1 MLPFP
6 SSKSKYVG
14 GDGSFHEVTWQKVN
28 ASPHGILSGA
38 TFAKNDPKWPDMW
51 YLVCKFFSSVYT
63 KP

>member
-28 ASPHGILSGA
+28 ASPHGILSRA

-51 YLVCKFFSSVYT
+51 YLVCKFFSTLLT